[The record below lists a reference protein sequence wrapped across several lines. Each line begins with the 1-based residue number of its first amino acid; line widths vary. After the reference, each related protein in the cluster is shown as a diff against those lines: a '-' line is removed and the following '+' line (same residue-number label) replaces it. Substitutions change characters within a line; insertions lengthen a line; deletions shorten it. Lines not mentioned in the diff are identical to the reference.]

1 MNKVILKGRLTATPE
16 LKSTTSD
23 IYVTDFSVAVNR
35 RFNKEQTDFINC
47 QAWRQT
53 AEFVSKYFT
62 KGQEIL
68 VIGELH
74 IEKWDKDGETR
85 YATRVVVDEVE
96 FCGSKTE
103 NRQQS
108 NVKPKED
115 DFIEVKDED
124 DLPFRCSKIVVKAFC
139 IKGV

>member
-16 LKSTTSD
+16 LKRTAND

-53 AEFVSKYFT
+53 AEFISKYFT

-68 VIGELH
+68 VVGELH

-85 YATRVVVDEVE
+85 YSTRVVVDEVD
-96 FCGSKTE
+96 FCGSKESNKNQKDTDKNTDEFTE
-103 NRQQS
+103 DIT
-108 NVKPKED
+108 VED
-115 DFIEVKDED
+115 DS
-124 DLPFRCSKIVVKAFC
+124 DLPF
-139 IKGV
+139 

>member
-16 LKSTTSD
+16 LKKTATD

-53 AEFVSKYFT
+53 AEFITKYFT

-68 VIGELH
+68 VVGELH

-85 YATRVVVDEVE
+85 YSTRVVVDEVD
-96 FCGSKTE
+96 FCGNKENNKSQKDIDTNTE
-103 NRQQS
+103 DFANFTP
-108 NVKPKED
+108 VED
-115 DFIEVKDED
+115 STE
-124 DLPFRCSKIVVKAFC
+124 DLPF
-139 IKGV
+139 

>member
-16 LKSTTSD
+16 LKSTTND

-53 AEFVSKYFT
+53 AEFITKYFT

-85 YATRVVVDEVE
+85 YTTRVVVDEVE
-96 FCGSKTE
+96 FCGSKADNKAQTNDAE
-103 NRQQS
+103 MEI
-108 NVKPKED
+108 PD
-115 DFIEVKDED
+115 GFEVSDNSD
-124 DLPFRCSKIVVKAFC
+124 DLPF
-139 IKGV
+139 

>member
-16 LKSTTSD
+16 LKTTAAD

-53 AEFVSKYFT
+53 AEFITKYFT

-74 IEKWDKDGETR
+74 IDKWDKDGETR
-85 YATRVVVDEVE
+85 YTTRIVVDEVD
-96 FCGSKTE
+96 FCGSKE
-103 NRQQS
+103 GNKQQS
-108 NVKPKED
+108 NDKPKED
-115 DFIEVKDED
+115 DFMETQD
-124 DLPFRCSKIVVKAFC
+124 DLPF
-139 IKGV
+139 

>member
-16 LKSTTSD
+16 LKTTATD

-53 AEFVSKYFT
+53 AEFITKYFT

-68 VIGELH
+68 IIGELH
-74 IEKWDKDGETR
+74 IEKWIKDDETR
-85 YATRVVVDEVE
+85 YSTRVVVDEVD
-96 FCGSKTE
+96 FCGSKASNQNQKDDDTNTNDFTE
-103 NRQQS
+103 FTP
-108 NVKPKED
+108 VET
-115 DFIEVKDED
+115 D
-124 DLPFRCSKIVVKAFC
+124 DLPF
-139 IKGV
+139 

>member
-16 LKSTTSD
+16 LKRTATD

-53 AEFVSKYFT
+53 AEFISKYFT

-74 IEKWDKDGETR
+74 IDKWDKDGETR
-85 YATRVVVDEVE
+85 YTTRIVVDEVD
-96 FCGSKTE
+96 FCGSKAETK
-103 NRQQS
+103 QQS
-108 NVKPKED
+108 DVKPDED
-115 DFIEVKDED
+115 DFMEMTDEGD
-124 DLPFRCSKIVVKAFC
+124 FLF
-139 IKGV
+139 